1 MKNYASHVVTVT
13 LLQQWKSPA
22 FLFDKVSMLLTP
34 YLPPPL
40 ILPSHAI
47 SDITL
52 SGIYSE
58 SK

>member
-1 MKNYASHVVTVT
+1 MKNYASHVITINS
-13 LLQQWKSPA
+13 LRQWKSPA

-34 YLPPPL
+34 CPPPPF

-52 SGIYSE
+52 SVIYSE
-58 SK
+58 S